1 MNSLLSTTKIPG
13 IYLPG
18 ELQAPATLLMGPP
31 GCGKTTVLVTLALAG
46 IEVFV
51 VITEPNGVDSL
62 LDAWAKHN
70 APIEKLHWATI
81 SPTAAGWKAM
91 GEMGRMIN
99 SMSYKDLSEMKQ
111 GIGKSEMKQFPQL
124 LSLFENFKC
133 ERTGKEYGDVTTW
146 DATRALVVDSL
157 SGLNLIVM
165 QHTVGFK
172 PSPHQGEWGIAMN
185 SLEMLLLKLTA
196 DVKCFFVLT
205 AHVDKEPNELT
216 GGTTIYAS
224 ALGRKLAPKIPRF
237 FSEVILAK
245 RAADKFLWST
255 ASNEADLK
263 NRALPVS
270 SELIPSF
277 KPIVDAYNRRVAMS
291 TKADAPAATS
301 DSPSSSTAAQ
311 KV

>member
-1 MNSLLSTTKIPG
+1 MNIQP
-13 IYLPG
+13 
-18 ELQAPATLLMGPP
+18 PATLLMGPP

-46 IEVFV
+46 IDVFV
-51 VITEPNGVDSL
+51 VITEPNGVESL
-62 LDAWAKHN
+62 LDAWEKHK
-70 APIEKLHWATI
+70 APIEKLHWATV

-91 GEMGRMIN
+91 QEMGRMIN
-99 SMSYKDLSEMKQ
+99 AMSYKDLSEMKQ

-133 ERTGKEYGDVTTW
+133 ERDGKEYGDVTTW
-146 DATRALVVDSL
+146 DASRALVVDSL

-196 DVKCFFVLT
+196 DVRCFFVLT

-237 FSEVILAK
+237 FSEVILAR

-263 NRALPVS
+263 NRALPVG
-270 SELIPSF
+270 SELFPSF
-277 KPIVDAYNRRVAMS
+277 KPIVEAYHRRLALSQKPEAPLDAS
-291 TKADAPAATS
+291 DKA
-301 DSPSSSTAAQ
+301 SS
-311 KV
+311 

>member
-1 MNSLLSTTKIPG
+1 MHIQP
-13 IYLPG
+13 
-18 ELQAPATLLMGPP
+18 PATLLMGPP

-46 IEVFV
+46 IDVFV
-51 VITEPNGVDSL
+51 VITEPNGVESL
-62 LDAWAKHN
+62 LDAWEKHK
-70 APIEKLHWATI
+70 APIEKLHWATV

-91 GEMGRMIN
+91 QEMGRMIN
-99 SMSYKDLSEMKQ
+99 AMSYKDLSEMKQ

-133 ERTGKEYGDVTTW
+133 ERDGKEYGDVTTW
-146 DATRALVVDSL
+146 DASRALVVDSL

-196 DVKCFFVLT
+196 DCRCFFVLT

-237 FSEVILAK
+237 FSEVILAR

-263 NRALPVS
+263 NRALPIG
-270 SELIPSF
+270 SELTPSF
-277 KPIVDAYNRRVAMS
+277 KPIVEAYARRVALS
-291 TKADAPAATS
+291 QKPEVSLVTTDKA
-301 DSPSSSTAAQ
+301 SS
-311 KV
+311 

>member
-1 MNSLLSTTKIPG
+1 MTNIA
-13 IYLPG
+13 
-18 ELQAPATLLMGPP
+18 LQPPATLLMGPP

-46 IEVFV
+46 LDVFV

-62 LDAWAKHN
+62 LDAWEKHK
-70 APIEKLHWATI
+70 APIEKLHWATV

-99 SMSYKDLSEMKQ
+99 AMSYKDLSEMKQ

-133 ERTGKEYGDVTTW
+133 ERDGKEYGDVTSW
-146 DATRALVVDSL
+146 DASRALVVDSL

-196 DVKCFFVLT
+196 DCRCFFILT

-237 FSEVILAK
+237 FSEVILAR

-263 NRALPVS
+263 NRALPVG
-270 SELIPSF
+270 SELFPSF
-277 KPIVDAYNRRVAMS
+277 KPIVDAYKRRVALS
-291 TKADAPAATS
+291 TKAEPPAASS
-301 DSPSSSTAAQ
+301 DSPSKSPAA
-311 KV
+311 

>member
-1 MNSLLSTTKIPG
+1 MSIPTSYDQWKSASHPIPG
-13 IYLPG
+13 YLNPNAPPPM
-18 ELQAPATLLMGPP
+18 QAPATLLMGPP
-31 GCGKTTVLVTLALAG
+31 GCGKTTVLVTLAKAG
-46 IEVFV
+46 IDVFV
-51 VITEPNGVDSL
+51 IITEPNGVESL
-62 LDAWAKHN
+62 LDAWDKHK
-70 APIEKLHWATI
+70 APIEKLHWATV
-81 SPTAAGWKAM
+81 SPSPMGWAAMKSMATT
-91 GEMGRMIN
+91 IN
-99 SMSYKDLSEMKQ
+99 SLSYKDISELKQ

-124 LSLFENFKC
+124 LSIFENFKC
-133 ERTGKEYGDVTTW
+133 ERDGKEYGDVTTW
-146 DATRALVVDSL
+146 DASRALVVDSL

-196 DVKCFFVLT
+196 DCKCFFVLT

-263 NRALPVS
+263 NRALPVGS
-270 SELIPSF
+270 SLDPSF
-277 KPIVDAYNRRVAMS
+277 QPIVDAYRRRVALS
-291 TKADAPAATS
+291 QKPQATPAA
-301 DSPSSSTAAQ
+301 
-311 KV
+311 